1 MNLRLKYEK
10 KEIKWTSIG
19 LNDYTKLK
27 ASLDPK
33 KKKNYSTSSLKIWEF
48 KPGCW
53 LEYDSGYTK
62 DIKYLVVN
70 NKRKLFGYRC
80 NLCVSHIEE
89 KPYTNLQ
96 ALKMVKDKFK
106 ELQNGSF
113 KTCFGTVEENIL
125 RCVPKQLYWSKNEHY
140 VGPVNSV
147 DFSSHYPASCCGT
160 LPDSHTAI
168 TVQGTAKPTAEYPFA
183 FYINSGHIAIYK
195 EMDSHNWLINRL
207 PMNQLFRMKTV
218 RKLFDDRFQPLVK
231 PKDDVTILMKASSYT
246 LDNVWQYFYNTRK
259 DDPEAKLTLVAAI
272 GQMHR
277 KLYTRDKY
285 AHIAAVC
292 IARANQKMLE
302 LTAKLKLEDILQI
315 QVDGVMYTGD
325 QIIGI
330 PVEDKHLGAPVQ
342 EVYQRPCRW
351 EKIGVYMID
360 LGDKFKVKC
369 QGYDSMTDG
378 RHPEDSTSFSDMDL
392 WIKETVN
399 GKEKEIVK

>member
-1 MNLRLKYEK
+1 MNIRLTYRESD
-10 KEIKWTSIG
+10 IKWTTIG
-19 LNDYTKLK
+19 LDDYNKLK
-27 ASLDPK
+27 STLDSNK
-33 KKKNYSTSSLKIWEF
+33 KKDFHTGSLKICEF

-53 LEYDSGYTK
+53 LEYESGYTR
-62 DIKYLVVN
+62 DIKYIVVN
-70 NKRKLFGYRC
+70 KKRHLFGYKC
-80 NLCVSHIEE
+80 KICVSHVNSEE
-89 KPYTNLQ
+89 AHRKTP

-106 ELQNGSF
+106 
-113 KTCFGTVEENIL
+113 
-125 RCVPKQLYWSKNEHY
+125 CVPKQLYWSKNARY

-168 TVQGTAKPTAEYPFA
+168 TVKGTVKPTAEYPFA
-183 FYINSGHIAIYK
+183 FYIKSGHIAIYK

-231 PKDDVTILMKASSYT
+231 PKDDVTILMKASKYT
-246 LDNVWQYFYNTRK
+246 LDSVWQYFYNTRK
-259 DDPEAKLTLVAAI
+259 DDDDAKLILVAAI

-315 QVDGVMYTGD
+315 QVDGVMYTGN

-330 PVEDKHLGAPVQ
+330 PVEEKHLGAPVQ

-360 LGDKFKVKC
+360 LGGKFKVKC
-369 QGYDSMTDG
+369 QGYDGMTDG
-378 RHPEDSTSFSDMDL
+378 RNPEDSTSFSDMDL
-392 WIKETVN
+392 WIKETTN